1 MFTRCYEAE
10 GKILSAAGA
19 TINSFE
25 IEFYI
30 HSFRRPSHP
39 IVMEFAEAQAEEML
53 RRKIGECDEIVIE
66 KIKRVE

>member
-10 GKILSAAGA
+10 GKILNAAGA
-19 TINSFE
+19 AINNFE

-30 HSFRRPSHP
+30 HSFRKPSRP

-53 RRKIGECDEIVIE
+53 RRKIGKYDEIVIE
-66 KIKRVE
+66 KIKKVE